1 MRFGFKKQKPRR
13 SELRLGKQAANYQ
26 SATVQSQLSIMPL
39 IANLQARQTKLMALV
54 ILFILSWG
62 IYYLFVTPTFFI
74 YGADIRGYEAV
85 SVHEIYVASD
95 LDTKS
100 IFWVNPSQVAAN
112 IMALPNI
119 KSAQVTVQLPATV
132 IIEVSERTPEL
143 LWQTGDT
150 VWWVDG
156 EGIVVPP
163 RGDTEGMLRVVD
175 NDQQPVEVGYQ
186 VDPTIV
192 RGAQMLRMLTP
203 GLSEIRHSRSL
214 GLTVASPEGWP
225 IYLGDGSEMR
235 RKLVSLTAILEKV
248 RSQDLTLSYI
258 DLRDPLRP
266 VYKEKELIPIGEPTR
281 PFVNPAFTPQ
291 PYFRPR

>member
-26 SATVQSQLSIMPL
+26 STVVQPQLSIKPL
-39 IANLQARQTKLMALV
+39 IASLQVRQTKLVALLL
-54 ILFILSWG
+54 LFILSWG
-62 IYYLFVTPTFFI
+62 IYYLFTTPTFFV

-85 SVHEIYVASD
+85 SAHEIYVASD
-95 LDTKS
+95 IDTKS
-100 IFWVNPSQVAAN
+100 IFWVDPGQVVAN
-112 IMALPNI
+112 IMTLPNI
-119 KSAQVTVQLPATV
+119 KSAQVTIRLPATV

-150 VWWVDG
+150 IWWVDG

-163 RGDTEGMLRVVD
+163 RGDTEGMLRIID

-186 VDPTIV
+186 IDPTIV

-235 RKLVSLTAILEKV
+235 RKLVSLTAVLEQI
-248 RSQDLTLSYI
+248 RSQDLNPSYI
-258 DLRDPLRP
+258 DLRDPLHP
-266 VYKEKELIPIGEPTR
+266 VYKEKELIPISEPTR
-281 PFVNPAFTPQ
+281 SFNKPSSIPQ
-291 PYFRPR
+291 PYFQPR